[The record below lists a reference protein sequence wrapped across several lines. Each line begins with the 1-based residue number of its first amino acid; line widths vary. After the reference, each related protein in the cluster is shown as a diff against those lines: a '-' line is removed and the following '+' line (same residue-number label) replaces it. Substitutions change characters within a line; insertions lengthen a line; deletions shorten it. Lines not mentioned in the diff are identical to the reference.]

1 MKAMVQITVKAL
13 YIDILSPALKQ
24 QKLTLLLWRE
34 YIYIYTQTPNSKNQI
49 RKTGLKVI
57 QHYCHLWSTFQKIL
71 SLYFGRLEVFKEL
84 KMLEGAMIINP
95 STSSVCHQGNYIEE
109 IQRI

>member
-34 YIYIYTQTPNSKNQI
+34 YIYIYSNSKLQKLNKKD
-49 RKTGLKVI
+49 RVKS
-57 QHYCHLWSTFQKIL
+57 HSTL
-71 SLYFGRLEVFKEL
+71 LPYLE
-84 KMLEGAMIINP
+84 
-95 STSSVCHQGNYIEE
+95 YI
-109 IQRI
+109 